1 MITVDLLTRAQGGK
15 QLLVR
20 FAGTVPDVD
29 VFVVFCGSQQ
39 RHEVSTE
46 RRDNGTLTAIIPGTP
61 SISVILHCCNH
72 QQPCIP
78 STNPLGWL
86 LEPEPS
92 LSSQTISHLTPRK
105 VRVYS

>member
-1 MITVDLLTRAQGGK
+1 MITVDLLSRVQGGK

-46 RRDNGTLTAIIPGTP
+46 RQDNGTLTAIIPGTP
-61 SISVILHCCNH
+61 CICVITYTSYCC
-72 QQPCIP
+72 
-78 STNPLGWL
+78 
-86 LEPEPS
+86 
-92 LSSQTISHLTPRK
+92 SS
-105 VRVYS
+105 